1 MRFGRIERNR
11 KHYARLDD
19 DYLRR

>member
-1 MRFGRIERNR
+1 MRFGRIGRNR